1 MGAAA
6 HIARTAHEGVAYY
19 PSSDWGHGVVV
30 SPAGEVDLWDAT
42 SGRKLTKLD
51 LEGEIQSVSFSPDDS
66 LFAVTS
72 VRQNKDQSS
81 TFHLRTWETKSG
93 KFVHELMPLEN
104 VDHDEIG
111 DPMWGVNGK
120 YLLAPIRERRI
131 RTYVIGI
138 WNVQSG
144 RYRGGFSGCD
154 YSDDPFSILLQG
166 QRLFKR
172 CRDDAL
178 FMWMSLLRSTRL
190 PNSRTLWRGHRNIQ
204 QLPLPCDSL
213 HSRPLMDANL
223 GAFDGPTGAR
233 RVGTGLFRLFK
244 VQGGFFLLA
253 WTRLP

>member
-1 MGAAA
+1 MLLSNLPA
-6 HIARTAHEGVAYY
+6 IRIYDTRT
-19 PSSDWGHGVVV
+19 
-30 SPAGEVDLWDAT
+30 VDLWDAT

-120 YLLAPIRERRI
+120 YLLAPIREGRI
-131 RTYVIGI
+131 GTYVIGI

-154 YSDDPFSILLQG
+154 YSDDPFSNPAPRAAALQAMPRRRAFHVG
-166 QRLFKR
+166 CR
-172 CRDDAL
+172 CCDRQDYRIRGLSGAGTGTSSNCPFL
-178 FMWMSLLRSTRL
+178 VIRST
-190 PNSRTLWRGHRNIQ
+190 Q
-204 QLPLPCDSL
+204 
-213 HSRPLMDANL
+213 
-223 GAFDGPTGAR
+223 
-233 RVGTGLFRLFK
+233 GL
-244 VQGGFFLLA
+244 
-253 WTRLP
+253 